1 MKSAGIAGA
10 LLLAL
15 ISATVTARA
24 QVPYSQGTVT
34 RVVLLSTIP
43 GHSDAFY
50 ADLKKNIV
58 LLWEAE
64 KSAGLILNSS
74 LFVNETSSAP
84 NDRNIG
90 YTLTSKN
97 MAALDGLPDKVCE
110 LRMKQYGSKEDEQKV
125 IEKRVDNLKVVSSSL
140 LREITFAITCSPVL
154 ARRRGLQAPL
164 SLTCACCVL

>member
-1 MKSAGIAGA
+1 VLLRLPLVLYIRVNLNNEQLRRFCQLKPVCLAGA

-15 ISATVTARA
+15 TSATVTARA

-58 LLWEAE
+58 PLWEAE
-64 KSAGLILNSS
+64 KSAGLILNYS
-74 LFVNETSSAP
+74 LFVNETSSGP
-84 NDRNIG
+84 NDWNIG
-90 YTLTSKN
+90 YTLTYKN
-97 MAALDGLPDKVCE
+97 MAALDGLPDKVYE

-125 IEKRVDNLKVVSSSL
+125 IEKRVDNVKVVSNSL
-140 LREITFAITCSPVL
+140 MRDITLR
-154 ARRRGLQAPL
+154 
-164 SLTCACCVL
+164 